1 MLFLQLTIGE
11 RLVKVKFLFR
21 VSKRGNVQGNQILIN
36 INAFETRVAHLEK
49 GSLVDFKI
57 ERKLSPTLV
66 GTIHK
71 GRVIR
76 VLPGMQAAFVD
87 IGLERAA
94 FLYVGDV
101 RDENDS
107 INTRV
112 EAAEHSEDEQLPEIT
127 EETENKPKIQELLRQ
142 GQSILVQVAKDPVGT
157 KGARVTTHISLA
169 GRKIVYLP
177 TLLHIGIS
185 RKIENEDER
194 ERLKK
199 KIENTKIEGGII
211 VRTAGEGMDEEELQ
225 KDIGYLTKIWQEIK
239 KASAK
244 EKGIGLIY
252 SEVDFELRILRD
264 LLNEQIEEVWIDN
277 EESFEK
283 AQEFVSQYIPQFKD
297 TLRHYQGAEPLFD
310 KLGVSLDVAKAID
323 RKVWLRSGG
332 YLVIDETEALVVI
345 DVNTGKFVGKKDLEE
360 TIFKTNMEAVKE
372 IAHQIRVR
380 DCGGIIVVDF
390 IDMAVEEHREKI
402 LQALTQEVK
411 SDSVRVSVISMTGLG
426 LVELTRKRLRPSLLR
441 SLTEPC
447 FYCEGLG
454 RLKRRETLISDI
466 IRDRDRQ
473 MQKQRRAQTWIVR
486 CHTDLVTWVYSEE
499 SELISQIEGDL
510 GVSIIFKADPK
521 LHWEEFDFDVAAA
534 APPDEP

>member
-1 MLFLQLTIGE
+1 M
-11 RLVKVKFLFR
+11 
-21 VSKRGNVQGNQILIN
+21 QGNQILIN
-36 INAFETRVAHLEK
+36 VNAFETRVAHLEK
-49 GSLVDFKI
+49 GNLVDFKI

-71 GRVIR
+71 GKVIR

-101 RDENDS
+101 REENDS
-107 INTRV
+107 INKRV
-112 EAAEHSEDEQLPEIT
+112 QATEQSEDEQLPEMI
-127 EETENKPKIQELLRQ
+127 EPSDKPKIQELLQQ

-157 KGARVTTHISLA
+157 KGARITTHISLA

-177 TLLHIGIS
+177 TLSHVGIS
-185 RKIENEDER
+185 RKIENEEER

-199 KIENTKIEGGII
+199 EIESTSIDGGVI

-225 KDIGYLTKIWQEIK
+225 RDIGYLTQIWHEIQK
-239 KASAK
+239 SGNN

-252 SEVDFELRILRD
+252 SEVDFELRVLRD
-264 LLNEQIEEVWIDN
+264 FLSDAIEEVWIDSRD
-277 EESFEK
+277 SFEK
-283 AQEFVSQYIPQFKD
+283 AQEFISQYMPQFEKV
-297 TLRHYQGAEPLFD
+297 LNFYNGSEPLFD
-310 KLGVSLDVAKAID
+310 KQGVSLDVAKAID

-345 DVNTGKFVGKKDLEE
+345 DVNTGKYVGKKDLEE

-390 IDMAVEEHREKI
+390 IDMMVEEHREK
-402 LQALTQEVK
+402 LLEALTSEVK
-411 SDSVRVSVISMTGLG
+411 TDSVRVSVISMTGLG

-454 RLKRRETLISDI
+454 RLKRRETLIADI
-466 IRDRDRQ
+466 FRDLDRKVK
-473 MQKQRRAQTWIVR
+473 KQAGEKTWVVR
-486 CHTDLVTWVYSEE
+486 CHADLVTWIYGEE
-499 SELISQIEGDL
+499 SELVGQIEGDL

-521 LHWEEFDFDVAAA
+521 LHWEEFIFDIA
-534 APPDEP
+534 

>member
-1 MLFLQLTIGE
+1 M
-11 RLVKVKFLFR
+11 
-21 VSKRGNVQGNQILIN
+21 QGNQILIN
-36 INAFETRVAHLEK
+36 VNAFETRVAHLEK
-49 GSLVDFKI
+49 GILVDFKI

-71 GRVIR
+71 GKVIR

-107 INTRV
+107 INKRV
-112 EAAEHSEDEQLPEIT
+112 EAAEHSEDEQLPEIS
-127 EETENKPKIQELLRQ
+127 EEAENKPKIQELLRQ

-177 TLLHIGIS
+177 TLLHVGIS
-185 RKIENEDER
+185 RKIENEEER

-199 KIENTKIEGGII
+199 RIETTKIEGGII
-211 VRTAGEGMDEEELQ
+211 VRTAGEGMDEEELE
-225 KDIGYLTKIWQEIK
+225 KDIGYLTKIWQEIQK
-239 KASAK
+239 SSAE

-264 LLNEQIEEVWIDN
+264 LLSDQIEEVWIDN

-283 AQEFVSQYIPQFKD
+283 AKEFISQYMPQFGSV
-297 TLRHYQGAEPLFD
+297 LREYTGSEPLFD
-310 KLGVSLDVAKAID
+310 KQGVSLDVAKAID

-345 DVNTGKFVGKKDLEE
+345 DVNTGKYVGKKDLEE

-390 IDMAVEEHREKI
+390 IDMTVDEHRTKI
-402 LQALTQEVK
+402 LEALTHEVK

-466 IRDRDRQ
+466 FRDLDRQ
-473 MQKQRRAQTWIVR
+473 IQKNKKVGTWIVR
-486 CHTDLVTWVYSEE
+486 CHSDLVTWVYSEE

-521 LHWEEFDFDVAAA
+521 LHWEEFAFDVASSQGGANS
-534 APPDEP
+534 